1 MLKRLLYAIPLI
13 FGVIIFA
20 FILIHLAPGDP
31 ITALIGDTP
40 VTPEY
45 MEMIRREYGLDQPL
59 HIQLVLYVKQ
69 ILMGNLGYSYYSR
82 EPVAQLIFE
91 RVGNT
96 LLLMLPAITF
106 AALIGVVLG
115 VISSTDPHSAKDR
128 IIAFF
133 CSIGCSIPAFWLS
146 QMLILLFA
154 LYLGWFPV
162 VGMSSLGTN
171 VNVLDAFIDL
181 LRHLFLPVLALST
194 FYITLIT
201 RITRASMLEEFQ
213 KDYIMTARSKGISEG
228 TVVYRHALRNA
239 LIPVVTIGGV
249 FIGYMLSGAV
259 LVETVFSWPGLGRLM
274 FDSLL
279 RRDYP
284 LLVGMLIFTG
294 IAMVIAQLIV
304 DVVYTLLDPRIRYK

>member
-1 MLKRLLYAIPLI
+1 
-13 FGVIIFA
+13 
-20 FILIHLAPGDP
+20 
-31 ITALIGDTP
+31 
-40 VTPEY
+40 